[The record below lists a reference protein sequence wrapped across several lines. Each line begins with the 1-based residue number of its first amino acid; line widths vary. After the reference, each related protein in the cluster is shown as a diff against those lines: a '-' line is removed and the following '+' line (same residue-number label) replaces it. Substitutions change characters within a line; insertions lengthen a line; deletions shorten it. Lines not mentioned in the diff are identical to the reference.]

1 MGLTSSLSVFPFV
14 VLVEI
19 LFRNGKTWN
28 KKFIL
33 NSGKFQKNKKNLSM
47 NILLV
52 VSLLVMSSCIIFTF
66 LKGKDENTNYL
77 FGNNFCNLIKKGFEI
92 DVFQTKN
99 WIISLGVS
107 ILFSIVLIQ
116 PLEVK
121 FLNSKSESD
130 N

>member
-1 MGLTSSLSVFPFV
+1 MFPFV

-121 FLNSKSESD
+121 FLN
-130 N
+130 